1 MGPGPEA
8 GAPPGRPE
16 YSAGG
21 TGDGLSTSSP
31 STSSHRGGRASN
43 ILQGSSVKN
52 PYIQLGKYSSSTNV
66 CYCLSKCSC
75 SVAAELSSGT
85 TLAGTI
91 LNELGGKTTTE
102 RYRNKGFER
111 IFEFSRISRENFA
124 QKGDQTNKLETI
136 RTSQGINSQDH
147 HSDIN
152 PDVSSHRQTSL
163 KRDKHSRANLDS

>member
-1 MGPGPEA
+1 MGPGSEA

-21 TGDGLSTSSP
+21 TGDGLSSSSP
-31 STSSHRGGRASN
+31 STSSHRGGRASD
-43 ILQGSSVKN
+43 ILQRSSIKN
-52 PYIQLGKYSSSTNV
+52 PHIQLGKLSSSTNV

-75 SVAAELSSGT
+75 SVA
-85 TLAGTI
+85 AGTI

-111 IFEFSRISRENFA
+111 IFEFSRISRKNFA

-136 RTSQGINSQDH
+136 RTSQGINSPDH

-152 PDVSSHRQTSL
+152 PDVSSQKTDEPEEGQAFKS
-163 KRDKHSRANLDS
+163 